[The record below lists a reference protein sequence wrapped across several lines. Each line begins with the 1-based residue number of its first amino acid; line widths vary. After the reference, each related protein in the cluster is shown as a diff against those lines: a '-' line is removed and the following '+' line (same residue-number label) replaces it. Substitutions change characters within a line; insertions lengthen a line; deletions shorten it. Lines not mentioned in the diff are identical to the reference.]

1 MSVYSFGDDKFL
13 CVNTAKFLAV
23 GAGADLAAHLF
34 CTLVLFEDQQDLT
47 GGYLMKPTKTHMDE
61 SILVCVYYGPN
72 GERLIRRGGKLAN
85 MLDCPLYILTI
96 DPLPLEEFDAE
107 KTEYI
112 ARWQQLA
119 KEHDAEEYIIKDNEK
134 RPVTKVIGEVVRE
147 KNITQIV
154 IGQTAQSRWREI
166 TKRSIINILLREIPF
181 IDLHIVSVARQLE
194 NREGLFE
201 KGIRAYLVKE
211 GETYRL
217 SFNHTKDVVFEGIFF
232 KKTGTDFNNGVFR
245 FMNNQETIQVQVTDD
260 YVSELK
266 NVHMVVPKFDTET
279 RKKE

>member
-1 MSVYSFGDDKFL
+1 
-13 CVNTAKFLAV
+13 
-23 GAGADLAAHLF
+23 
-34 CTLVLFEDQQDLT
+34 
-47 GGYLMKPTKTHMDE
+47 MKPTKTHMDE